1 MATPR
6 NKETKVVSTP
16 PADMLEQDDAKAL
29 DVEKDEDE
37 GSMKFEDTPRLAM
50 MKRSRESRA
59 KEMGVEIV
67 GDASG
72 DKVDTSAA
80 DFKETPADETTETKL
95 EETPGEEEVPAHVA
109 TLADT
114 DLVEIKV
121 NGETKKM
128 SWAEAKKS
136 LQLGAATE
144 ETLARAKADK
154 EAAASELAAARAART
169 VHTIEPVKAA
179 EPTAAEKATAALQAA
194 KLAKKEAHEK
204 YTQAV
209 RYGTDEEIAKA
220 TNDLTAADDK
230 YDEARDAMVAKP
242 AEVDP
247 EEVVQ
252 KISEQNESINSKR
265 QTQEFLD
272 KFAGDQKDEV
282 FRALHATR
290 VRNEMFSDLTKLA
303 NNAHDK
309 AELEDNLRKLTD
321 REIGAHHFKAR
332 SRGLVRTLDKVFTS
346 AGEQARE
353 ELKRRSTPATTVVDA
368 RAERESKK
376 QNTSSP
382 PKAAAGR
389 VPEPEAEKPKTAKD
403 IMAETKA
410 RRGKA

>member
-6 NKETKVVSTP
+6 DQETKIVSNP

-29 DVEKDEDE
+29 DTGEDAVA
-37 GSMKFEDTPRLAM
+37 KFEETPRAAM
-50 MKRSRESRA
+50 MKKAREARA

-67 GDASG
+67 GDASK
-72 DKVDTSAA
+72 DRTDTSAA
-80 DFKETPADETTETKL
+80 DFKETP
-95 EETPGEEEVPAHVA
+95 EEEKPEDKKPEEEEVPAHVA
-109 TLADT
+109 ELADT

-128 SWAEAKKS
+128 SWGDAKKS

-144 ETLARAKADK
+144 ETLAKAKDTK
-154 EAAASELAAARAART
+154 AAADAELVAARAART
-169 VHTIEPVKAA
+169 VHTQEPAKAA
-179 EPTAAEKATAALQAA
+179 EPTAVEKATAALQAA
-194 KLAKKEAHEK
+194 KQAKKEAHEK

-209 RYGTDEEIAKA
+209 RYGTDEEITKA

-265 QTQEFLD
+265 QTQDFLD
-272 KFAGDQKDEV
+272 KFADDQKDEV

-353 ELKRRSTPATTVVDA
+353 ELKRRSAPTTQAADP

-389 VPEPEAEKPKTAKD
+389 VPEPEADKPKTAKD